1 MLLASCVIKKEQDAA
16 PAFLHIRSYE
26 KYKVK
31 LSLNRARGRL
41 TNDPSANLPLVF
53 VSKSSFILRIPERT
67 LYFEWVNPD
76 PLCMALLTNSFK
88 TENVKF

>member
-1 MLLASCVIKKEQDAA
+1 MLLASCVIKREQDAA

-53 VSKSSFILRIPERT
+53 VSKSRT